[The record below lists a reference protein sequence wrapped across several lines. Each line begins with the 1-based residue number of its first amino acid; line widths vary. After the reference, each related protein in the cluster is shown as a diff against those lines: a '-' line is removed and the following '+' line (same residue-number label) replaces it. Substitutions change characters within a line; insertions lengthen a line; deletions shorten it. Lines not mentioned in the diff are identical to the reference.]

1 MPYVC
6 FRLIS
11 TLSIF
16 LLATQ
21 TCGGQ
26 DSLELVPGDVTIGTI
41 FSVNNI
47 HNDGCGD
54 YNVESL
60 KEMMAVKWF
69 LDTIN
74 SLNYIPGVKIGEI
87 GKQMLSPALD
97 AGPDLCVCVC
107 VLSLIHI
114 SEPTRRS

>member
-1 MPYVC
+1 MSYIC

-21 TCGGQ
+21 RCGGQ
-26 DSLELVPGDVTIGTI
+26 DSLELVPGDVTIGAI

-47 HNDGCGD
+47 NNGGCGD
-54 YNVESL
+54 YNVDSL

-74 SLNYIPGVKIGEI
+74 SLNYIPGVKIGEM
-87 GKQMLSPALD
+87 GKQTPSKALD
-97 AGPDLCVCVC
+97 AVPDF
-107 VLSLIHI
+107 
-114 SEPTRRS
+114 